1 MCWHSIDTHFEEA
14 AVLQAMS
21 GGQPAHAM
29 VMAGAQ
35 SARGSPAP
43 GHELQSQPIS
53 RTDSHQDPAPQ
64 PALTVIMPSGQ
75 LRLPLLTLVTSSPH
89 LSSIWNL

>member
-1 MCWHSIDTHFEEA
+1 M
-14 AVLQAMS
+14 LQAIS
-21 GGQPAHAM
+21 GGQPAHAT

-64 PALTVIMPSGQ
+64 PALTVIMPSGSAA
-75 LRLPLLTLVTSSPH
+75 LLLLTLGDPDPQNPTLSRLYSSQR
-89 LSSIWNL
+89 

>member
-1 MCWHSIDTHFEEA
+1 MRHQVMRWGVQTRPDMCQVSRLEESA
-14 AVLQAMS
+14 WLQAVS

-29 VMAGAQ
+29 VMAGAL
-35 SARGSPAP
+35 SARGSPVP

-64 PALTVIMPSGQ
+64 IALTVIMPSG
-75 LRLPLLTLVTSSPH
+75 
-89 LSSIWNL
+89 